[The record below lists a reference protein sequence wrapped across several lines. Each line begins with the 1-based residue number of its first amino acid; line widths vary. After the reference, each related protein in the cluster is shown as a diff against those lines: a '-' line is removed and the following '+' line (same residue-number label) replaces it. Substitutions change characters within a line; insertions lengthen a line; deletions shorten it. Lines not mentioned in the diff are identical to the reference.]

1 MSISATESN
10 ASPIAL
16 YQGAAEYFPALVA
29 AIDSARRTIYVESYL
44 ISDDAPTQTVLA
56 ALARARS
63 RGVQVFV
70 LLDGFGA
77 AAQLGWVRAQLEP
90 QGIEVEVYRPGF
102 RWLAPHTW
110 RRLHRKLVLVDER
123 LGFVG
128 GINLIGDQFD
138 LKHGHLSRPRLDFAA
153 RVSAMRAVAPM
164 SWSMRKL
171 WWRVS
176 LRNAFRGSMRSL
188 FDAEDRSV
196 EIRRIRKT
204 WRRVRTHL
212 RWRPMPS
219 RRDASHR
226 VRLLFRDNFRHR
238 RSIENWYLQR
248 IHLAR
253 REILLANAYFV
264 PTLVFRQ
271 ALMSAAQRGVRV
283 RLLLQGTSD
292 QWWTQWVTQALTDEL
307 LAAGIEIFEYQPS
320 FLHAKVAVID
330 DWITVGSS
338 NIDPFSLMMS
348 LESNLVAEDARSAA
362 QLRDQLEAAL
372 ADSTPHQGLSRHAG
386 QSRGLIRLLSLT
398 FALMALRVFLAFT
411 GSRFRVT

>member
-1 MSISATESN
+1 MTDST
-10 ASPIAL
+10 ASPIVL
-16 YQGAAEYFPALVA
+16 YQGATEYFPALVA
-29 AIDSARRTIYVESYL
+29 AIDSAHRSVYVESYL
-44 ISDDAPTQTVLA
+44 ISDDAPTQTVLQ

-63 RGVQVFV
+63 RGVRVFL

-77 AAQLGWVRAQLEP
+77 AAQVDWVRAQLEP
-90 QGIEVEVYRPGF
+90 QGIEVQVYRPGF

-128 GINLIGDQFD
+128 GINLISDQFD
-138 LKHGHLSRPRLDFAA
+138 LKHGHLARPRLDFAA
-153 RVSAMRAVAPM
+153 RVSAARAVAAM

-176 LRNAFRGSMRSL
+176 LRNAFQGSMRSL
-188 FDAEDRSV
+188 FDADHRPI
-196 EIRRIRKT
+196 EIRRVRRI

-212 RWRPMPS
+212 RWRAAPS
-219 RRDASHR
+219 RRDASR
-226 VRLLFRDNFRHR
+226 KVRLLFRDNFRHR

-248 IHLAR
+248 IHQAR
-253 REILLANAYFV
+253 REILLGNAYFV

-271 ALMSAAQRGVRV
+271 ALISAAQRGVQV
-283 RLLLQGTSD
+283 RLLLQGASD

-348 LESNLVAEDARSAA
+348 LESNLVAEDSRSAA
-362 QLRDQLEAAL
+362 NLRDRLEAAL
-372 ADSTPHQGLSRHAG
+372 ADSTPRQGISRTPG
-386 QSRGLIRLLSLT
+386 RRRGLIRLLSLT